1 MEDWLQVVSMH
12 IKTLADKLAAQNC
25 SSGGKEYMDLD
36 SVLEKK

>member
-1 MEDWLQVVSMH
+1 MH

-25 SSGGKEYMDLD
+25 SSGGKEEYMDLD